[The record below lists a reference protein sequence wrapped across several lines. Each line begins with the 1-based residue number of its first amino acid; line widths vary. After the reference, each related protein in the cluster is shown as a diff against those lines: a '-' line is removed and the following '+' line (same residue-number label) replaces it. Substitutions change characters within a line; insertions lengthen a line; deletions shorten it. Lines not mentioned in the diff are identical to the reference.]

1 MGQNYS
7 NIVEPDAES
16 SYKKLYEAYRDKYRE
31 AVKSGG
37 GMPKN
42 YPLVEK
48 SLYNDTISVESGEQ
62 IIPLNINN
70 DGFENW
76 TVTINGENASLG
88 TFEGGFPAYIIDTGS
103 STYGLVDGS
112 AAGGGVLFYSQG
124 DSAADFTV
132 SVIQKQV
139 DENFVQGVKS
149 SIDELDYPY
158 EHNTKIK
165 YDITVTTTID
175 NPEVSVEEIPA
186 SDDLSNDTVYV
197 NDVKLIYNL
206 ELGEFVGILNNNV
219 GIEFHKSQD
228 DLHYWF
234 LACNAEGGE
243 PIPGDYTIRVE
254 SVDVNLNNRFHDG
267 VDDVL
272 TEYDLATPRVLKY
285 NGTVTI
291 TNEDGSPIPFAP
303 GTDTSDYEQW
313 KVYVDNKELLLN
325 NNQFEY
331 TDPDTQIEYHVVKAG
346 NMWGLIV
353 YGSNSGEPVPGT
365 YDVNIY
371 IPGHSNSSSDILVVR
386 ISGDENAGYFASMTY
401 SEITG
406 ALDNGKTVV
415 AYVESL
421 KRVVPLRGP
430 NLTEGK

>member
-7 NIVEPDAES
+7 NIVEPDSES

-48 SLYNDTISVESGEQ
+48 SIYNGTISVESGEQ
-62 IIPLNINN
+62 IIPLNIDN

-76 TVTINGENASLG
+76 TVTINGENASLI

-112 AAGGGVLFYSQG
+112 AAGEGVLFYSQG

-132 SVIQKQV
+132 SIIQKQV

-165 YDITVTTTID
+165 YDITVTILDDGQDTAQTD
-175 NPEVSVEEIPA
+175 IPG
-186 SDDLSNDTVYV
+186 SEDLSQCLIYV
-197 NDVKLIYNL
+197 NDVKLTLKEGYW
-206 ELGEFVGILNNNV
+206 EGTLNNSTHV
-219 GIEFHKSQD
+219 EFYSD
-228 DLHYWF
+228 GDSEPYELY
-234 LACNAEGGE
+234 AVDVESDEGV
-243 PIPGDYTIRVE
+243 PGDYTIRIE
-254 SVDVNLNNRFHDG
+254 SVDVSLNDRFHDG

-285 NGTVTI
+285 DGTVTI

-325 NNQFEY
+325 NQSFEY
-331 TDPDTQIEYHVVKAG
+331 TDPDTQIEYHVFKVG
-346 NMWGLIV
+346 NMWGLVV
-353 YGSNSGEPVPGT
+353 YNPNTEEPVLGT
-365 YDVNIY
+365 YDVNIL

-386 ISGDENAGYFASMTY
+386 ISGDENTGYTASMTY
-401 SEITG
+401 DEITA
-406 ALDNGKTVV
+406 ALNNGKTVV

-430 NLTEGK
+430 KLTEGK